1 MWKEIVERMRV
12 TKFEEYERNMKD
24 LSRFFSSSNHVKNTA
39 CIFLTPNLT
48 TSHAF
53 IPFSISLS
61 LRFFSSSV
69 LFSVVTRLPSRT
81 EGSCLSVPAGR
92 EKADVW
98 LYDLHGIFARGD
110 RSGSLG
116 VSWAGLGHSISRLR
130 GEL

>member
-1 MWKEIVERMRV
+1 ME
-12 TKFEEYERNMKD
+12 D
-24 LSRFFSSSNHVKNTA
+24 LSRFFSSSNHVKITA
-39 CIFLTPNLT
+39 CIFPTPNLT
-48 TSHAF
+48 ISHAF

-69 LFSVVTRLPSRT
+69 LFGVVTRLPSRT

-98 LYDLHGIFARGD
+98 LYDLHRIFARGD